1 MPAKRFSPAAIKT
14 IDATGY
20 FYIRAG
26 DEHRFIAIWVVVVDA
41 RVFVRPWNDKA
52 GGWYREFLENPIGA
66 VKVGQQVVRVRA
78 RTVRSARLIDAVDEA
93 YAAKYTSKANQP
105 YVKGFATKK
114 RKATTTE
121 LIPA

>member
-1 MPAKRFSPAAIKT
+1 MPAKRFSPAAAKKIHE
-14 IDATGY
+14 TGY

-26 DEHRFIAIWVVVVDA
+26 DEHRFIAIWVVVVNG

-52 GGWYREFLENPIGA
+52 AGWYRAFLENPIGA
-66 VKVGQQVVRVRA
+66 IKVGEKVVRVRA
-78 RTVRSARLIDAVDEA
+78 RKVRSARLIDAVDEA

-105 YVKGFATKK
+105 YVKGFATAK

-121 LIPA
+121 LVPA